1 MTITKLILINLVI
14 FLLSILLYGRCSI
27 QMKKQKIQIKHVLS
41 ITLLIL
47 FICVIAFVD
56 LQRDQ
61 KTIDSPRPIQGY
73 LDLSD
78 WSFDTHGTVRLEGE
92 WAFYFDAFL
101 TPKGAD
107 ATYSDAPTYIDV
119 PSTTKK
125 MNTVKPFESN
135 MFHGTLR
142 LVVKLPDD
150 GSVYGLKTDIVL
162 SAYELYIDG
171 KPVGTVGNVGTQ
183 KSTSAPYYKV
193 LRNYFTPES
202 NLLEIIIHTSDYH
215 FGDCAISTPI
225 IGLADQIVNESRMG
239 LGRDLFLF
247 GMLMIMGIY
256 HLGLFLMRTKD
267 RTPLY
272 FGLCCLSFALRMLIV
287 GERFLPT
294 NFEMDFMIY
303 ARTSY
308 LTVYFGTATLS
319 GFLYFSF
326 RELFAR
332 WFLIASILIGV
343 ISSVLAV
350 VLPMYLVDLWIYLYM
365 IACVILLG
373 YALIKL
379 AIGVIRGVPF
389 TSGVLI
395 GFFYLLLTF
404 FNDYL
409 YEITL
414 ANKGSMIPF
423 GIFVF
428 VLIQAYTLSAKFSSA
443 FSSVEKLSKE
453 NASMLQEVK
462 DINTNLEV
470 IVEARTAD
478 LMKTLDEMDLMS
490 KTDFLTKL
498 PNRRSM
504 LQRIDRIIKSKQ
516 PFYMAVADIDNFKII
531 NDTFGHDCGDTILIE
546 LSEQLTHIIGDD
558 GFVGRWG
565 GEEFLIIIYAQNDQQ
580 AFDQSEKIR
589 RHIESYV
596 IHAIDSVITFTI
608 GLCKY
613 DKGKSV
619 ENCIALADKALYE
632 GKDRGRNQSRIW
644 NP

>member
-1 MTITKLILINLVI
+1 
-14 FLLSILLYGRCSI
+14 
-27 QMKKQKIQIKHVLS
+27 MKNHKIRTKHVIS
-41 ITLLIL
+41 VILLIL
-47 FICVIAFVD
+47 FLCVIAFVD

-61 KTIDSPRPIQGY
+61 KSTDSPKPTQGY
-73 LDLSD
+73 LDLSE
-78 WSFDTHGTVRLEGE
+78 WSFDTLGNVRLEGQ
-92 WAFYFDAFL
+92 WAFYFDTFL
-101 TPKGAD
+101 TPLGPH
-107 ATYSDAPTYIDV
+107 ATYDETPTFIEV

-125 MNTVKPFESN
+125 MNLVKPFDSN

-150 GSVYGLKTDIVL
+150 HAVYGLKTDIVL

-171 KPVGTVGNVGTQ
+171 TRVGTVGDIGES
-183 KSTSAPYYKV
+183 KSSSAPYYKI

-202 NLLEIIIHTSDYH
+202 EYLEIIIHTSDYH
-215 FGDCAISTPI
+215 FGDCAISTPV
-225 IGLADQIVNESRMG
+225 IGLADHMVNESRLG

-256 HLGLFLMRTKD
+256 HLGLYLMRTKD

-287 GERFLPT
+287 GERFLPS
-294 NFEMDFMIY
+294 NFELDFMVY

-326 RELFAR
+326 EELFSK
-332 WFLIASILIGV
+332 WFLYMSIFVGAL
-343 ISSVLAV
+343 SSFLAL
-350 VLPMYLVDLWIYLYM
+350 VLPMYYVDLWIYVYLF
-365 IACVILLG
+365 ACLILLG

-389 TSGVLI
+389 TAGVLI
-395 GFFYLLLTF
+395 GFFYLLITF

-453 NASMLQEVK
+453 NELMLQEVK
-462 DINTNLEV
+462 DINANLEI

-504 LQRIDRIIKSKQ
+504 LQNIDQVIKSNQ
-516 PFYMAVADIDNFKII
+516 PFYIAVADIDNFKII

-546 LSEQLTHIIGDD
+546 LSNQLTYIIDKE

-565 GEEFLIIIYAQNDQQ
+565 GEEFLMILYAHSDQK
-580 AFDQSEKIR
+580 AFDIAEKIR
-589 RHIESYV
+589 NHIEHYK
-596 IHAIDSVITFTI
+596 INAIDSVITFTI

-613 DKGKSV
+613 DKNKSV

-644 NP
+644 SP